1 MQLANDIEAPAGSA
15 LSVNH
20 NGDLEYLS
28 REEVELRQ
36 THRDLMDLEA
46 AMDELITNL
55 ELV

>member
-1 MQLANDIEAPAGSA
+1 MQLANEIEVPAGSV
-15 LSVNH
+15 LSVNYD
-20 NGDLEYLS
+20 GDLEYLS